1 MPTRAAQPFFEHR
14 AGHARVRAG
23 EQPGGVDLHH
33 FYVAQRQPRAPGHRQ
48 AVAALVAGGR
58 VVLVHRRSAAG
69 CQQDCLGAHEHVL
82 AGSHVDEKHAR
93 QGASIP
99 GSYQL
104 DCTVLL
110 QPRDAARPDLLGEPV
125 DDLDACEVA
134 LVHGAVERLPGE
146 GLLVDAA
153 VGIAVE
159 KAAELVFQLADPLN
173 GQGHQLPGE
182 VLVGKPLAAFD
193 GVHEVALDRVAL
205 CQRDVVAALHH
216 ARAAAFAEQ
225 AFHGNGDRQLGR
237 RLTGVQ
243 RGKKDGAARAEDQ
256 DVRVD
261 ARGNHCMTSTS
272 TTSAKPTASNKAFG
286 YTSRKPATTSMIRCA
301 RLVRLKSQPCNP
313 PASAT
318 MPTAA
323 VKVTSAIEPQSAP
336 ARVLKDPVRRSPVP
350 LGSST
355 NMNGTR
361 NAGVVYFQHCSVVL

>member
-1 MPTRAAQPFFEHR
+1 M
-14 AGHARVRAG
+14 ARETMSR
-23 EQPGGVDLHH
+23 
-33 FYVAQRQPRAPGHRQ
+33 VA
-48 AVAALVAGGR
+48 
-58 VVLVHRRSAAG
+58 RSAAG
-69 CQQDCLGAHEHVL
+69 CQQDCLCAHERVL
-82 AGSHVDEKHAR
+82 AGSHIDEKHAR
-93 QGASIP
+93 QGGSIP

-125 DDLDACEVA
+125 DDLDAGEVA

-159 KAAELVFQLADPLN
+159 EAAELVFQLADPFN
-173 GQGHQLPGE
+173 GQAHQLPGE
-182 VLVGKPLAAFD
+182 VLIGKPLAALD

-205 CQRDVVAALHH
+205 RQRNVVAALHH

-225 AFHGNGDRQLGR
+225 AFHGDGDRQLGR

-243 RGKKDGAARAEDQ
+243 RGKQAGAARAEDQ

-261 ARGNHCMTSTS
+261 ARRNHCMTNTS

-286 YTSRKPATTSMIRCA
+286 YTSRKPATISMIRSA
-301 RLVRLKSQPCNP
+301 GPVRLKSQPCKP

-318 MPTAA
+318 ITTASMERA
-323 VKVTSAIEPQSAP
+323 PAIERQSVP

-361 NAGVVYFQHCSVVL
+361 KAGVVYFQHCSVVL